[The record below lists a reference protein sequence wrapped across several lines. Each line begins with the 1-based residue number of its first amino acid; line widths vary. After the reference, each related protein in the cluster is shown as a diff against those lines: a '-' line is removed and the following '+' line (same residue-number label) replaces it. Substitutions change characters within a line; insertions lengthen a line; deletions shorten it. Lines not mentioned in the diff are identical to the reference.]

1 MVTHKVV
8 TCGRPEMG
16 KRGKAGAGRAWSR
29 EEGTAAWTRHAVRRW
44 GERRETDGTRVDV
57 RDKVE

>member
-1 MVTHKVV
+1 
-8 TCGRPEMG
+8 MG

-29 EEGTAAWTRHAVRRW
+29 EEGTATWTRHAARRW
-44 GERRETDGTRVDV
+44 GERRETDGPCVDA